1 MTKVY
6 IIAEAGVN
14 HNGSLELAYKL
25 IDKACEA
32 GVDAVKFQTFIAE
45 KGLIEDA
52 QKADYQLGTT
62 DKNESQL
69 EMIKKLELSF
79 EDFKALKTYCDS
91 KNIEFMS
98 TGCDLES
105 LDFLIDE
112 LGVQSLK
119 ISSGEIVNAPL
130 LLKAAQS
137 KKQIILSTG
146 MSTID
151 DIETALAILEYGYTY
166 SNKIPNSLEEVLM
179 EFSGKEKPFVEMNV
193 VLLHCT
199 TEYPAPINELN
210 LKVIPQL
217 EKEFNTRVGYSDHS
231 EGITA
236 SVIAVT
242 LGATVVEKHFTLDK
256 NMEGPDHK
264 ASLEPDELK
273 KLASAIRETEIMLG
287 SDKKYITKSE
297 QRNVSIARK
306 SLVAECEIT
315 KGELIS
321 QDKVSIKRPG
331 TGLTPLKYWD
341 IIGKKATKSYKRNE
355 FIREV

>member
-1 MTKVY
+1 MTRVY

-14 HNGSLELAYKL
+14 HNGSLDLAYRL
-25 IDKACEA
+25 IDKACES

-52 QKADYQLGTT
+52 QKADYQLDTT

-79 EDFKALKTYCDS
+79 EDFKALKTYCDQ
-91 KNIEFMS
+91 KNIDFMS

-112 LGVQSLK
+112 LGVQLLK

-146 MSTID
+146 MSTIE

-166 SNKIPNSLEEVLM
+166 SNKTPNSLEEVLN
-179 EFSGKEKPFVEMNV
+179 EFSGVVRPFVKKNV

-210 LKVIPQL
+210 LRVIPQL
-217 EKEFNTRVGYSDHS
+217 EEKFNMRVGYSDHS

-236 SVIAVT
+236 SIIAVA

-256 NMEGPDHK
+256 NMDGPDHK
-264 ASLEPDELK
+264 ASLEPEELK
-273 KLASAIRETEIMLG
+273 NLANAIRLTETMLG
-287 SDKKYITKSE
+287 SGKKHITESE

-306 SLVAECEIT
+306 SLVAECEIV

-321 QDKVSIKRPG
+321 PAKVSIKRPG

-341 IIGKKATKSYKRNE
+341 ITGRKATKSYKRNE
-355 FIREV
+355 FIQED